1 MSRLLG
7 QHGGGTGCIL
17 SDKNL
22 SENKDEAV
30 DLTPMKHL
38 ITKKAK
44 PGLLKVFSAP
54 KRPSVGVSQSFISSL
69 RKLSI
74 KQELYFDPWV

>member
-7 QHGGGTGCIL
+7 QHGRGTGCIL

-44 PGLLKVFSAP
+44 TGLF
-54 KRPSVGVSQSFISSL
+54 
-69 RKLSI
+69 
-74 KQELYFDPWV
+74 

>member
-38 ITKKAK
+38 TTKKAK
-44 PGLLKVFSAP
+44 TGLF
-54 KRPSVGVSQSFISSL
+54 
-69 RKLSI
+69 
-74 KQELYFDPWV
+74 